1 MLQQWGGGGGLGVCG
16 ESGCGDWAAL
26 REAAADRMH
35 SLHLLGYTAAGY
47 VAMTWEGS
55 LYWTAAV
62 ICAACVLQGVLMPVV
77 YARVWGRRLTRA
89 SCFAACFGVSVG
101 GTWLLVLGPLGCLL
115 LVQVF
120 ARAVRSDVNGGS
132 DYGDVGVGRAV
143 ATLLCAVGC
152 CVCAL
157 MVCGVALYSRLR
169 LAPRWYVKGQCG
181 ERAVQQKNRLL
192 SYGAWFA
199 LGRGY
204 VGPVQLRRA
213 CYPLVAWYDRA
224 HWGWATLPLWPGSM
238 AVAAALV
245 AAVAEAVAGDEG
257 KEGAGAVCYG
267 GCFVLA
273 GLHVAVGAWVGVWKR
288 PFRSPLAG
296 LLWLAHWVCVGMH
309 HLFHGIVAMR
319 VEGAEDEAELAR
331 LFTTGGGRVV
341 TWWSYY
347 DEAGGDATWFEW
359 ALYMSTVF
367 LLLHIA
373 LTCVW
378 CASAVCVFV
387 ADSPVGP
394 WLPHVNR
401 DLSFGAMEEERLD
414 AEAATMMAR
423 GRLAEAGMLLLQRQR
438 LYDGAL
444 SEWRAEGGISPQVM
458 AEWKRVSVRYAACRG
473 HNPKRAV
480 RVAEAL
486 KELPQ
491 PIEWYCD
498 AVDSEM
504 AVHARA
510 MSAAIDRCTKW
521 HDQCPSRRRA
531 ALEDAPQLVSV
542 DVVSW
547 SANSVRRASMMRPS
561 RKGKHTHAGRI
572 KKKTRDVIQEHIGGP
587 SPTSRVSPPISAY
600 REGIDDFSD
609 ALSGGSATATVTP
622 PTNARRLGRVRRSRM
637 NSRIDV
643 VQPAKV
649 DEHANKS
656 QVVVDFSD
664 AFGASALPRGDDL
677 EELSLKSPVVD
688 FSDAFG
694 TNATAT
700 NDTYAVAVDVETPS
714 VPRPGG
720 GSGLQDPEPS
730 QPPPSQKHGAP
741 PQPPLQEDIVFR
753 QPLNNNIDVV
763 EDSEAAIPRRRESLS
778 PSSDFE
784 DLEDM
789 EDMLM
794 RDALEDVI

>member
-1 MLQQWGGGGGLGVCG
+1 MEGVHVLQQWGGGGGLGVCG

-26 REAAADRMH
+26 REAASDRMH

-47 VAMTWEGS
+47 AAGTWEGS

-181 ERAVQQKNRLL
+181 ERAVKQNNMLL

-273 GLHVAVGAWVGVWKR
+273 GLHVVVGAWVGVWKL

-331 LFTTGGGRVV
+331 LFMTGGGRVV

-347 DEAGGDATWFEW
+347 DAAGGDATWFEW

-414 AEAATMMAR
+414 AQISLKMKTSHYERAGEA
-423 GRLAEAGMLLLQRQR
+423 LLQRQR

-458 AEWKRVSVRYAACRG
+458 AEWKRVSSKYMKCSQ
-473 HNPKRAV
+473 HPLKAV
-480 RVAEAL
+480 RLAVDTGD
-486 KELPQ
+486 LPH
-491 PIEWYCD
+491 PIYWYCD
-498 AVDSEM
+498 RNWSLLQQRLQMWSDKWDVAMDWHTTPVTAKTMFVEGGASLRMGVGIWIDPKTKDTKRKRRQKKLQHPLLEEDELDCVD
-504 AVHARA
+504 
-510 MSAAIDRCTKW
+510 
-521 HDQCPSRRRA
+521 PP
-531 ALEDAPQLVSV
+531 LEVFTHSFV
-542 DVVSW
+542 D
-547 SANSVRRASMMRPS
+547 
-561 RKGKHTHAGRI
+561 
-572 KKKTRDVIQEHIGGP
+572 
-587 SPTSRVSPPISAY
+587 
-600 REGIDDFSD
+600 DDFAD
-609 ALSGGSATATVTP
+609 ALGS
-622 PTNARRLGRVRRSRM
+622 
-637 NSRIDV
+637 
-643 VQPAKV
+643 
-649 DEHANKS
+649 
-656 QVVVDFSD
+656 
-664 AFGASALPRGDDL
+664 
-677 EELSLKSPVVD
+677 
-688 FSDAFG
+688 
-694 TNATAT
+694 
-700 NDTYAVAVDVETPS
+700 
-714 VPRPGG
+714 
-720 GSGLQDPEPS
+720 
-730 QPPPSQKHGAP
+730 
-741 PQPPLQEDIVFR
+741 
-753 QPLNNNIDVV
+753 
-763 EDSEAAIPRRRESLS
+763 
-778 PSSDFE
+778 
-784 DLEDM
+784 
-789 EDMLM
+789 
-794 RDALEDVI
+794 